1 MGKMQ
6 ETENVRFA
14 VKNVYLWE
22 WACSGASS
30 GSLRFLVTKN
40 NKKCKIAKKNA
51 FAVVFYGELIYIEP
65 RIRRH

>member
-40 NKKCKIAKKNA
+40 NKKCKIAKKMLLPLFFTGN
-51 FAVVFYGELIYIEP
+51 
-65 RIRRH
+65 